1 MTNNTPVVRLRSVSR
16 TYRNGAVA
24 ITAVRDVSFDIHQGE
39 RLAIMGPSGSGKSTL
54 MNMIGLLDRPS
65 KGAILLEGTDVS
77 SLSDDKKSRLRTQK
91 IGFIFQAYN
100 LLARYTAIEN
110 VALPLIYSGVGRRER
125 LRRSEQA
132 LDMVGVAHRARHF
145 PSELSGG
152 EQQRVAIARALV
164 GSPAIMLADEP
175 TGALDSRSGAE
186 ILSLFSELN
195 RAGQTL
201 VMITHDAGIAAQC
214 QRAVRLQDGGIVA
227 DQTHLAAFPRRA
239 VVA

>member
-1 MTNNTPVVRLRSVSR
+1 MIMTAVVSLRSVSR

-24 ITAVRDVSFDIHQGE
+24 VAAVRNVSFDIHQGE

-54 MNMIGLLDRPS
+54 MHMIGLLDRPDE
-65 KGAILLEGTDVS
+65 GAILLEGTDVS
-77 SLSDDKKSRLRTQK
+77 SLSEDEKSRLRAQK

-110 VALPLIYSGVGRRER
+110 VALPQIYSGVGRHER

-132 LDMVGVAHRARHF
+132 LDMVGMLHRARHS

-175 TGALDSRSGAE
+175 TGALDSRTGAE
-186 ILSLFSELN
+186 ILALFSELN

-201 VMITHDAGIAAQC
+201 VMITHDAGVAAQC
-214 QRAVRLQDGGIVA
+214 KRMIQLHDGFILA
-227 DQTHLAAFPRRA
+227 DQAHLAALPRRA
-239 VVA
+239 VIG

>member
-1 MTNNTPVVRLRSVSR
+1 MIMTAVVSLRSVSR

-24 ITAVRDVSFDIHQGE
+24 VAAVRNVSFDIHRGE

-54 MNMIGLLDRPS
+54 MHMIGLLDRPDE
-65 KGAILLEGTDVS
+65 GAILLEGTDVS
-77 SLSDDKKSRLRTQK
+77 SLSEDEKSRLRAQK

-110 VALPLIYSGVGRRER
+110 VALPQIYSGVGRHER

-132 LDMVGVAHRARHF
+132 LDMVGMLHRARHS

-175 TGALDSRSGAE
+175 TGALDSRTGAE
-186 ILSLFSELN
+186 ILALFSELN

-201 VMITHDAGIAAQC
+201 VMITHDAGVAAQC
-214 QRAVRLQDGGIVA
+214 KRMIQLHDGFILA
-227 DQTHLAAFPRRA
+227 DQAHLAALPRRA
-239 VVA
+239 VIG

>member
-1 MTNNTPVVRLRSVSR
+1 MTTAAVVSLRSVSR
-16 TYRNGAVA
+16 TYRNGAIAV
-24 ITAVRDVSFDIHQGE
+24 TAVRDASFDIHQGE

-65 KGAILLEGTDVS
+65 EGAILLEGRDVS
-77 SLSDDKKSRLRTQK
+77 LLSENDKSRLRAEK

-110 VALPLIYSGVGRRER
+110 VALPQIYSGVGRRER

-132 LDMVGVAHRARHF
+132 LDMVGMLHRASHF
-145 PSELSGG
+145 PTALSGG

-175 TGALDSRSGAE
+175 TGALDSRMGAE
-186 ILSLFSELN
+186 ILSLFRELN
-195 RAGQTL
+195 RAGQTV
-201 VMITHDAGIAAQC
+201 VMITHDAGVAAQC
-214 QRAVRLQDGGIVA
+214 NRTIRLHDGSIVA
-227 DQTHLAAFPRRA
+227 DQPHLVAPAKIT
-239 VVA
+239 VVG

>member
-1 MTNNTPVVRLRSVSR
+1 MTNDTAVVRLSSVSR

-24 ITAVRDVSFDIHQGE
+24 VTAVHDVSFDVHQGE

-77 SLSDDKKSRLRTQK
+77 SLSDDKKSRLRAQK

-110 VALPLIYSGVGRRER
+110 VALPQIYSGVGRRER

-132 LDMVGVAHRARHF
+132 LDMVGMLHRARHF
-145 PSELSGG
+145 PSQLSGG

-164 GSPAIMLADEP
+164 GSPTIMLADEP
-175 TGALDSRSGAE
+175 TGALDSQTGAE

-201 VMITHDAGIAAQC
+201 VVITHDAGIAAQC
-214 QRAVRLQDGGIVA
+214 KRTIRLQDGGIVA

-239 VVA
+239 VVG